1 MAEKQLS
8 KKARVSELAGLKFVS
23 DAALA
28 AILKAI
34 GQKPAAYFSEN
45 ISRWTVDRSLS
56 SLASIETAAG
66 PRFQTIDLVLSD
78 GTPFAWELIAPAA
91 LLNHLCAT
99 SQSFSQYLEEMVT
112 QWCSHLQKTLTLIS
126 DSLC

>member
-1 MAEKQLS
+1 MAEKHLS

-45 ISRWTVDRSLS
+45 IFRWTVDRS
-56 SLASIETAAG
+56 
-66 PRFQTIDLVLSD
+66 
-78 GTPFAWELIAPAA
+78 
-91 LLNHLCAT
+91 
-99 SQSFSQYLEEMVT
+99 
-112 QWCSHLQKTLTLIS
+112 
-126 DSLC
+126 